1 VWILIFSVCNV
12 FLNIYIYILHVH
24 FVCKKMTSYAKR
36 FGQTEVGRKES
47 KWRESIAKTTS
58 SEALEI
64 RSMAL
69 ASDNSSDGDRRREG
83 QHKPSTSR
91 TPPPQNHFRVI
102 HDDRDNE
109 VTVKKA
115 AVQEKGHN
123 DGSGSS
129 GQPLES
135 NYHSY
140 LNNGEH
146 LGGECILNGTP
157 MDSTVMACGDVTC
170 FILTRTDLI
179 SLINE
184 TNINEHIRLKSDFL
198 EARSNSSGR
207 DRSAGRVNSG
217 GRTNN
222 FNHLGSYVVGQ
233 SRVCM

>member
-1 VWILIFSVCNV
+1 VLIASCSFCVE
-12 FLNIYIYILHVH
+12 
-24 FVCKKMTSYAKR
+24 KMTSYAKR

-64 RSMAL
+64 RSIAL
-69 ASDNSSDGDRRREG
+69 ASDNSPDGDRMREG

-102 HDDRDNE
+102 HDEVEDGNTRYNE
-109 VTVKKA
+109 VTVKNA
-115 AVQEKGHN
+115 AVQEKGHS

-129 GQPLES
+129 GQPLDS
-135 NYHSY
+135 NCHSY

-157 MDSTVMACGDVTC
+157 MDSTVMACGEVTC